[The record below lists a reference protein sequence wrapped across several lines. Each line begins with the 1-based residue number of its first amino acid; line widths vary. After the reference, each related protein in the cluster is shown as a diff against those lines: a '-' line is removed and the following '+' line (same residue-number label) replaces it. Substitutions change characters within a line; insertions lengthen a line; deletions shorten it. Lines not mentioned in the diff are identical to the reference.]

1 MSWSRSHWC
10 GISLRALFGVGV
22 RQAVRKRRVREGQR
36 KERKEKKGATR
47 MEGKAAAGN
56 PQSDTAVV
64 GRPVEVRMGV
74 ITMCEQCT

>member
-1 MSWSRSHWC
+1 MRD
-10 GISLRALFGVGV
+10 
-22 RQAVRKRRVREGQR
+22 
-36 KERKEKKGATR
+36 KERKERKKGATR